1 MRRYRASASFS
12 TTGNKTLLLLEA
24 PASKLLVVDS
34 VRVGN
39 TSLTTNERWQIAVTR
54 VTTKGTP
61 AGTSV
66 TPTKLDSGDPA
77 SSAIVLSNLTTEP
90 TAYDTV
96 HLVLSGDSNQ
106 LGMRWLAVPGAEIV
120 IPPSGLIGVRLL
132 ATITATS
139 VTVDIGYG
147 ELG

>member
-1 MRRYRASASFS
+1 MRRYRASAVFA
-12 TTGNKTLLLLEA
+12 TLGNKTLMLIEA
-24 PASKLLVVDS
+24 PAAKALLIDS
-34 VRVGN
+34 IRVGN
-39 TSLTTNERWQIAVTR
+39 TNLTTNERWQIAATR

-66 TPTKLDSGDPA
+66 TPTKLDPGDPA
-77 SSAIVLSNLTTEP
+77 SAAVVLANLTTEP

-106 LGMRWLAVPGAEIV
+106 IGMRWFSNPGGEILV
-120 IPPSGLIGVRLL
+120 PPSGLVGVRLL
-132 ATITATS
+132 VAITSTN
-139 VTVDIGYG
+139 VTVDVGYA